1 MCESVTV
8 PAVAI
13 GAGAGQAPGTAVLE
27 VDEAADKR
35 YRQRRS
41 VVVFKPMD

>member
-13 GAGAGQAPGTAVLE
+13 GAGAGQAPGTAVP
-27 VDEAADKR
+27 EAADKR